1 MDHLLNLSKAAKLAG
16 VSRRTIQEKIQDGY
30 LEAFEGHVRMSALA
44 KVYPDVDPE
53 ASAMLERVERLQ
65 NNAMNKYNT
74 DETNNESVLA
84 SQIHRLQVELIDV
97 RAELESYKVLT
108 AEVQER
114 LVAMREGCE
123 RKERQ
128 VLQALL
134 KWMSMQLKQHV

>member
-30 LEAFEGHVRMSALA
+30 LETFEGHVRLSALI

-65 NNAMNKYNT
+65 NNAMNKYNP
-74 DETNNESVLA
+74 DEMNNESVSA
-84 SQIHRLQVELIDV
+84 GRIHRLQVELIDV
-97 RAELESYKVLT
+97 RAELDSYKVLT
-108 AEVQER
+108 AEIQER
-114 LVAMREGCE
+114 LTAMRERCE

-128 VLQALL
+128 MLQALL
-134 KWMSMQLKQHV
+134 KWMSMQLKQRV

>member
-30 LEAFEGHVRMSALA
+30 LESFEGHVRMSALA

-53 ASAMLERVERLQ
+53 ASAMLERVKRLQ